1 MYRWILLVISLIL
14 LASCSR
20 AELAYRNADW
30 LAYRWVDGL
39 LNADRTQ
46 SERWPRLFEQVM
58 QEHRRELLPQV
69 VALLHEA
76 SAQAD
81 QGFSA
86 EGLDCLWKDAQ
97 RLIEA
102 HARLAVPAAVRVLGD
117 ISPDQVEQLG
127 VAMKDR
133 NAGYREAYLNPDPV
147 EREAERV
154 ARYAARVERWTGGLS
169 SAQENLVRASVR
181 RMPDMSGE
189 WLRYRERQQ
198 QRLLELLRE
207 GPDSRTLEGFL
218 VAWWVDQADRGPALV
233 DAYPRMRDGWIEMLA
248 ALDSTLDAQQRTRLK
263 ARIAELRDDLGS
275 AIDGEVELVS
285 SARTGLSCS
294 VSL

>member
-14 LASCSR
+14 LASCSHT
-20 AELAYRNADW
+20 ELAYRNADW

-39 LNADRTQ
+39 LDADRTQ

-58 QEHRRELLPQV
+58 QAHRRELLPQV

-81 QGFSA
+81 HGFSA
-86 EGLDCLWKDAQ
+86 EGLHCLWQDAQ
-97 RLIEA
+97 RLLEA
-102 HARLAVPAAVRVLGD
+102 HARLVVPAAVQVLGD

-133 NAGYREAYLNPDPV
+133 NAEYREAYLHPDPV

-154 ARYAARVERWTGGLS
+154 ARYAGRVERWTGGLS
-169 SAQENLVRASVR
+169 SDQEDLVRASVR

-198 QRLLELLRE
+198 QRLLGLLRE
-207 GPDSRTLEGFL
+207 GPDSRALEGFL

-248 ALDSTLDAQQRTRLK
+248 GLDSTLDAQQRTRLV

-275 AIDGEVELVS
+275 AIGGEVDLVS
-285 SARTGLSCS
+285 SARTGLLCS
-294 VSL
+294 ESL